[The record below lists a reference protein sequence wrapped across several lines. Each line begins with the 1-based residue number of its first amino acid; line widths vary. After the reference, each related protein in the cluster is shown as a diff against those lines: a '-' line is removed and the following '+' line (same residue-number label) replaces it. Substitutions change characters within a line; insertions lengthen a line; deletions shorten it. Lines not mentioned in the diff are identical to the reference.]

1 MSPGSADSA
10 DIEQRLA
17 AAAQAVREREV
28 ISQRQA
34 DLRARQ
40 GELETELAA
49 LREQAS
55 AERTDV
61 ERLEGMSLARVLA
74 ALAGAR
80 EERLARE
87 RAEADAAG
95 YRAAEAAARLEAVRR
110 EVAAAGDRLAALEP
124 APRAYAAVL
133 DEKERYLT
141 GSGDRRGAALL
152 ALADERGRL
161 MAELKETV
169 EAVRAADAA
178 TAALSDVEDMLRSAS
193 GWSTYD
199 TWFGGGMISSSVKH
213 DRMDEAAQAAAIAD
227 QRLAVLRFELADVT
241 GPALGT
247 APQLALSGGTKFV
260 DVWFDNFFTDLA
272 VADRIRQA
280 QQQVTDSAEIVERL
294 RGRLTARARAA
305 QGRLAAIEAERERL
319 LTV

>member
-152 ALADERGRL
+152 ALADEQGRL

-178 TAALSDVEDMLRSAS
+178 TAAMSDVADMLS
-193 GWSTYD
+193 
-199 TWFGGGMISSSVKH
+199 
-213 DRMDEAAQAAAIAD
+213 
-227 QRLAVLRFELADVT
+227 
-241 GPALGT
+241 
-247 APQLALSGGTKFV
+247 
-260 DVWFDNFFTDLA
+260 DLA